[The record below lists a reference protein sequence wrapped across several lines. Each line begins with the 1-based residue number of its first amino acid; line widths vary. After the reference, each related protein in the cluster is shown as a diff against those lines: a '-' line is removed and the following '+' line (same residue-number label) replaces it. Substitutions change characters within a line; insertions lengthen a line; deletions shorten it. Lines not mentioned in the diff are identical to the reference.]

1 MRDPANRLFKQ
12 LEEDPGK
19 DVLGRVLVAWL
30 GEFGSVPKMIRDVCQ
45 RTDSSQYNHNRELRE
60 VLMEVCEEQKDINRR
75 KLGTWISRNEG
86 RIVGGLRFQ
95 RGDGHTAAQQWC
107 VKSVKSV
114 KSVANGSFEMQAK
127 AEVFVI
133 SDDDLSDV
141 NFNEDRIF

>member
-1 MRDPANRLFKQ
+1 
-12 LEEDPGK
+12 
-19 DVLGRVLVAWL
+19 
-30 GEFGSVPKMIRDVCQ
+30 
-45 RTDSSQYNHNRELRE
+45 
-60 VLMEVCEEQKDINRR
+60 MEVCEEQKDINRR

-114 KSVANGSFEMQAK
+114 KSVTNASFEMQINE
-127 AEVFVI
+127 EVFVTP
-133 SDDDLSDV
+133 DDDSSDV

>member
-1 MRDPANRLFKQ
+1 
-12 LEEDPGK
+12 
-19 DVLGRVLVAWL
+19 
-30 GEFGSVPKMIRDVCQ
+30 
-45 RTDSSQYNHNRELRE
+45 
-60 VLMEVCEEQKDINRR
+60 MEVCEEQKDINRR

-114 KSVANGSFEMQAK
+114 KSVTNGSFEMQINE
-127 AEVFVI
+127 EVFVI
-133 SDDDLSDV
+133 PDDSSDV